1 MVMPIFYISDI
12 SYVRIEACL
21 LKQLQPVTYCGVLLN
36 RFSKGI
42 AKDEYRV
49 EEALNRVIRKPIEP
63 CHLIFNGDPGEH
75 CVNLSIEVLSD
86 FRDIC

>member
-1 MVMPIFYISDI
+1 MPIFYISNI
-12 SYVRIEACL
+12 SYIRIEACL
-21 LKQLQPVTYCGVLLN
+21 LKQLQLVTYYSVLLN

-49 EEALNRVIRKPIEP
+49 KEALNKVIRKLIKL
-63 CHLIFNGDPGEH
+63 CYLIFNSNLKEY

-86 FRDIC
+86 FKDIC